1 MLAFFLFSCL
11 FLYVNSH
18 PNNYCSGYCS
28 ANTYCAPSSCR
39 REGSWI
45 NCQPCPSGKT
55 SSKGAWDISQCT
67 GCSKGKY
74 YVSSTCKIVQPVN
87 INNTLDKQNVKYA
100 LAVNIRVRQRLHVH
114 HVKQVNIRQAAQ
126 IRVVHVWL
134 KNILARLEV
143 FMFKMFCW

>member
-39 REGSWI
+39 RRGGFRC

-74 YVSSTCKIVQPVN
+74 YVSSTCKNCPAG
-87 INNTLDKQNVKYA
+87 KYQQYTGQTECKVCA
-100 LAVNIRVRQRLHVH
+100 CG
-114 HVKQVNIRQAAQ
+114 KYSSSAATSCTSCKAGKYSSSGANSCSTC
-126 IRVVHVWL
+126 VW
-134 KNILARLEV
+134 KI
-143 FMFKMFCW
+143 F